1 MIKEAI
7 DRILELAGPNIVEN
21 VNGRFSDK
29 KLVRM
34 DHDIRASAISM
45 NTLSSLVNYI
55 KGQKDFK
62 NIPYIVQVVSP
73 TYVKLISALD
83 NDRMREMLVEV
94 NAEIP
99 EFPFGQFIDNERF
112 IINVQSKFV
121 DGAFMDGA
129 NNDKAVILAFAGNV
143 KSGTVAKY
151 GDDGV
156 SQKAAIKKG
165 ITSLS
170 EVEVPSPCMLMPYRT
185 FVEVSQPISR
195 FIFRVRDD
203 ERSGGVACALYEAD
217 GGAWKNEAKDNI
229 KEFLETHL
237 KDVKNVMVIS

>member
-7 DRILELAGPNIVEN
+7 DRILELAEPNIVEN

-29 KLVRM
+29 KMTRM
-34 DHDIRASAISM
+34 DDELRAVAISM
-45 NTLSSLVNYI
+45 NTLSSLVDYI
-55 KGQKDFK
+55 KGQEDFK
-62 NIPYIVQVVSP
+62 QIPYIVQVVSP

-83 NDRMREMLVEV
+83 KDRMRETLVEI

-112 IINVQSKFV
+112 IINVQSKFA
-121 DGAFMDGA
+121 DGAFTD
-129 NNDKAVILAFAGNV
+129 DKAVILAFAGNV
-143 KSGTVAKY
+143 KSGTVTKY

-185 FVEVSQPISR
+185 FVEVSQPVSR

>member
-7 DRILELAGPNIVEN
+7 DRILELAEPNIVEN

-29 KLVRM
+29 KMTRM
-34 DHDIRASAISM
+34 DDELRAVAISM
-45 NTLSSLVNYI
+45 NTLSSLVDYI
-55 KGQKDFK
+55 KGQEDFK
-62 NIPYIVQVVSP
+62 QIPYIVQVVSP

-83 NDRMREMLVEV
+83 KDRMRETLVEV

-99 EFPFGQFIDNERF
+99 EFPFGQFVDNERF
-112 IINVQSKFV
+112 IINVQSKF
-121 DGAFMDGA
+121 MDGED
-129 NNDKAVILAFAGNV
+129 NDKALILAFAGNV
-143 KSGTVAKY
+143 KAGTVAKY

-185 FVEVSQPISR
+185 FVEVSQPLSS
-195 FIFRVRDD
+195 FIFRVKDD

-229 KEFLETHL
+229 KAFLETHL